1 MIFIIVIVIFLILIF
16 LLLMV
21 YLNILYQYYF
31 KDLCYITIF
40 NICPFI
46 VTTGS
51 MINSNNDSIN
61 IGDLIFIK
69 HKSKKDKYEEGDII
83 SFIKNDE
90 VITHRIIKKN
100 KKFYK
105 TKGDNNKLSDKFN
118 VIESKIIGKFIG
130 KFKVNKL
137 IIKNIPLRL
146 FEFEIFTILFII
158 KYFLIDG
165 VKKWK

>member
-1 MIFIIVIVIFLILIF
+1 
-16 LLLMV
+16 
-21 YLNILYQYYF
+21 
-31 KDLCYITIF
+31 
-40 NICPFI
+40 
-46 VTTGS
+46 
-51 MINSNNDSIN
+51 MINTNNDSIN

-69 HKSKKDKYEEGDII
+69 RKNRKDKYEVGDII

-100 KKFYK
+100 KDLYK

-118 VIESKIIGKFIG
+118 VIESEIIGKLIG
-130 KFKVNKL
+130 KIRVNK
-137 IIKNIPLRL
+137 IIVKNIPLRL